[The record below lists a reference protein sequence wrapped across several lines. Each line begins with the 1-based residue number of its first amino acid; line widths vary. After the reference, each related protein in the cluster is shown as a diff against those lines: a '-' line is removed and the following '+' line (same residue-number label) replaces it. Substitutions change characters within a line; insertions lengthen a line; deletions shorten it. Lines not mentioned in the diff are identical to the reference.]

1 MEIKTIILECIAQ
14 KRIAQK
20 RLYEMYYGKLMV
32 VCRRYS
38 KNRDEALEILNNGF
52 LKIFNNLEKFQ
63 KSQDQNFD
71 AWAAKIMVNT
81 AIDFYRAELRHQSEE
96 VNTSLYVEDSQ
107 NILDDIAV
115 QEIMEMISLLPTS
128 YRTCFN
134 LFVIDG
140 YSHKEIAEL
149 LQIQEGTSKSNLA
162 KARAKLQIMLSK
174 KKQIDTALLNE
185 SYRYSKEA
193 RAYNEDR

>member
-1 MEIKTIILECIAQ
+1 
-14 KRIAQK
+14 
-20 RLYEMYYGKLMV
+20 
-32 VCRRYS
+32 
-38 KNRDEALEILNNGF
+38 
-52 LKIFNNLEKFQ
+52 
-63 KSQDQNFD
+63 
-71 AWAAKIMVNT
+71 
-81 AIDFYRAELRHQSEE
+81 
-96 VNTSLYVEDSQ
+96 
-107 NILDDIAV
+107 
-115 QEIMEMISLLPTS
+115 MISLLPTS

-140 YSHKEIAEL
+140 YSHKEIAEM

-174 KKQIDTALLNE
+174 KKQIDAALLNE